1 MPLDAHQAVR
11 ESIQTML
18 KFLNEVGVPGA
29 GLAEEAVQKVAAYLD
44 EQRAWDALQ
53 GALARAEQAFREDA
67 RRRGWD
73 DLADAI
79 LQLPIHNLPAFEA
92 ALRDALEMRDPA
104 RLEAHL
110 RESLAA
116 LPGGD
121 DPHLAARAARR
132 YAEHILDALWT
143 VPAFRTA
150 VRDVLL
156 KGNARAIAHLQTRMD
171 ALQAQLQALPG
182 RVWDEKACRDH
193 QAAWRKIHLPAPKP
207 PPEPGTP
214 FQFHE
219 LKAAYRLVPFTGREH
234 HALRDDLVEWALGL
248 GERPGRTGLRW
259 LHGPG
264 GAGKTR
270 LLVEV
275 AHILREQG
283 WQVGFLPREAW
294 DQGAIAHWA
303 RPDGPALLV
312 ADYAE
317 MHPPEQVTALLDAV
331 VATAEERRHPL
342 ALVFLTR
349 QGPTPGATQAPANLL
364 AKHLQEWATR
374 GVAPLRAELVQE
386 ALSTHRGLPTLEEN
400 DRQDLF
406 RAAVE
411 RFRRRLNVPEGVPAV
426 DYTPEALPRRPLALI
441 LLALLAAQG
450 RRVAQS
456 ADEQTVYAAAWA

>member
-1 MPLDAHQAVR
+1 MPEETFTTIRKTIQAVLQVLDA
-11 ESIQTML
+11 
-18 KFLNEVGVPGA
+18 VGVPGA
-29 GLAEEAVQKVAAYLD
+29 GLAEKAVQKVAAYLD

-67 RRRGWD
+67 RRRGWHH
-73 DLADAI
+73 LADAI

-92 ALRDALEMRDPA
+92 ALRDALERRDSA

-132 YAEHILDALWT
+132 YAEHILDALWA
-143 VPAFRTA
+143 VPAFHTA

-156 KGNARAIAHLQTRMD
+156 KGNARAIARLQTQMND
-171 ALQAQLQALPG
+171 LQAQLQALPG
-182 RVWDEKACRDH
+182 RVWDEKARRDH
-193 QAAWRKIHLPAPKP
+193 RAAWRKIHLPAPKP

-294 DQGAIAHWA
+294 DQGAMAHWA

-349 QGPTPGATQAPANLL
+349 QGPNPGATQAPANLL

-386 ALSTHRGLPTLEEN
+386 ALSTHRGLPTLEES

-406 RAAVE
+406 RAAVK
-411 RFRRRLNVPEGVPAV
+411 RFRQRLAVPEEVVRGLHPPRPCPAG
-426 DYTPEALPRRPLALI
+426 PRP
-441 LLALLAAQG
+441 
-450 RRVAQS
+450 
-456 ADEQTVYAAAWA
+456 